1 MANAVTVGLAAYG
14 GFTYGPVVDGDFL
27 PVLPGEALL
36 HGKFDKSVKVM
47 VGHNADE
54 VCSILKDPSKSPF
67 PLTPSQGLLFT
78 SPFTKSTTDIK
89 TQLSSILPSVR
100 AFPDVLSY
108 IVNTLYP
115 PIFDGSQAQ
124 NYTTEIERA
133 SALTAE
139 LSFTCNTF
147 YLSTALLN
155 QTYNYLF
162 SVPPALHGL
171 DVRYTFYNANAT
183 SDDDMTG
190 VISPKVAV
198 ALQEYI
204 TNFAMKG
211 QPNGQGVPHFDM
223 YGPNATVQ
231 NLNVTSIHEMR
242 DPAAN
247 ERCRWW
253 QKALY
258 V

>member
-211 QPNGQGVPHFDM
+211 QPNGQGVPRFDM